1 MGEGTREGTAG
12 GGTGGGVTGGSPQVT
27 EWAGMALGG
36 ATRRRG
42 WRGGGHQEVG
52 PQGAAPEEGPQGE
65 TPQVTEPGGGPLSH

>member
-36 ATRRRG
+36 ATRRRC
-42 WRGGGHQEVG
+42 WRGGGATRRWDHRGRHQRRGRRGRPPKSLSQE
-52 PQGAAPEEGPQGE
+52 GAP
-65 TPQVTEPGGGPLSH
+65 